1 MCGFIGYI
9 CKENSKRKDE
19 FQKKFNFYFE
29 KQIYRGPD
37 YQEKISLKKGNKII
51 QLGFNRLSILDI
63 SNKGNQI
70 FKNDQFCLLFNGE
83 ILNFKSIKEKYFQ
96 DTKFYSNTDTEVLFN
111 FLIKFKTSRLDELE
125 GMFAFVLIDFR
136 NNEVIFCKD
145 FTGIKPLY
153 YLMNDEGIFFS
164 SDANFL
170 YSITDK
176 ELNYESCKFFFQFGF
191 TPKEDTLI
199 KNVKKLPPSSYMQ
212 IDLNKNNKKINK
224 YYEIQNQKNIN
235 AYDEDDL
242 RDTLLNVIKKN
253 LISDTKT
260 GIFLSGGLDS
270 SILSVVAKKINPEI
284 TAYTSFFS
292 PKNKYGKFNKD
303 VQFAEKLCKDYNIK
317 LNKVI
322 IDEENT
328 FQKNLILSS
337 FQNLDE
343 PIANLNFFNSFL
355 QSKQAREENCK
366 VILTGDGADEIFG
379 GYERYQKCMTARK
392 FRFLSTLSNKV
403 NKLNSINNNK
413 LPEYFYNFTN
423 FHKFEFLFSKNFQQE
438 MHKLSDFNFNL
449 PNNSKKEE
457 IINYFDLSYWLS
469 NESNFK
475 LDRASMFN
483 SIEARVPFQD
493 ISLIKKY
500 FKLKFSEKI
509 DLFNLKKPL
518 KKLNIVPKYIN
529 NRKKHGWF
537 SPESFFLR
545 GYLKEFFLDM
555 INSKEN
561 SKEDIFNK
569 DQVLKLFENHLS
581 GNYYKNQLIPIL
593 TFKSWY
599 NNL

>member
-1 MCGFIGYI
+1 
-9 CKENSKRKDE
+9 
-19 FQKKFNFYFE
+19 
-29 KQIYRGPD
+29 
-37 YQEKISLKKGNKII
+37 
-51 QLGFNRLSILDI
+51 
-63 SNKGNQI
+63 
-70 FKNDQFCLLFNGE
+70 
-83 ILNFKSIKEKYFQ
+83 
-96 DTKFYSNTDTEVLFN
+96 
-111 FLIKFKTSRLDELE
+111 
-125 GMFAFVLIDFR
+125 
-136 NNEVIFCKD
+136 
-145 FTGIKPLY
+145 
-153 YLMNDEGIFFS
+153 
-164 SDANFL
+164 
-170 YSITDK
+170 
-176 ELNYESCKFFFQFGF
+176 
-191 TPKEDTLI
+191 
-199 KNVKKLPPSSYMQ
+199 MQ
-212 IDLNKNNKKINK
+212 IDLNKNHKKINK
-224 YYEIQNQKNIN
+224 YYEIKNQKNIN

-292 PKNKYGKFNKD
+292 PKNKYEKFNKD
-303 VQFAEKLCKDYNIK
+303 VQYAEKLCKDNNIK

-328 FQKNLILSS
+328 YQKNLILSS

-438 MHKLSDFNFNL
+438 MYKLSDFKFNL

-555 INSKEN
+555 INSNEN